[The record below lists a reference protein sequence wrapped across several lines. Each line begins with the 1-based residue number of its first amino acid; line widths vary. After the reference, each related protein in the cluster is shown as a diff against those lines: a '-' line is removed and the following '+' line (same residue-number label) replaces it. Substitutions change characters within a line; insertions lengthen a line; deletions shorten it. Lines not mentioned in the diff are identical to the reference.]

1 MGGDARLWRRRRQ
14 RVSGFRVSRRASV
27 TKDSGRLPRVHVPA
41 RVVKSATRN
50 LPGASAARDYTP
62 PMASY
67 HFSGIAGAG
76 MNPLAQLMQAWGH
89 RVQGS
94 DRSLDQGKQ
103 PELAE
108 RLRAQGITLLPQDGA
123 AIRAGLERFVFSTAV
138 EQDTP
143 EVRAARD
150 LKLELVPR
158 PALLAEVV
166 NGGAPGVA
174 IAGTSGKST
183 ITGMV
188 AWILRQAGT
197 PATVL
202 GGAALSGEGVAGCF
216 VAGPSGEPVVAEACE
231 SDGTLIGY
239 RPGIGVIHNV
249 SRDHGELDDLRR
261 QFATFASNSAL
272 TLVNAACAE
281 SMALPARRRITY
293 GEGAHADAPL
303 EVIAVGPTRAL
314 GVLLLPT
321 GGELDIDLPQPGRHN
336 LENAAAAAL
345 VARELGVSPAAIA
358 AALRTFPGVA
368 RRFTVVGTTDTGIR
382 VVDDYA
388 HNGEKIRA
396 AITAAQSG
404 CDRLIAIFQPHGYGP
419 ARFLRP
425 ELREILPTVLRAQ
438 DRFCYA
444 EIFYSGG
451 TVAKDISS
459 RDLAADLPPGL
470 RCGYAANHQQ
480 VLAWAAEEAHAGD
493 TVLLMGAR
501 DPDLP
506 KLAHALFGLL

>member
-1 MGGDARLWRRRRQ
+1 MAR
-14 RVSGFRVSRRASV
+14 
-27 TKDSGRLPRVHVPA
+27 
-41 RVVKSATRN
+41 
-50 LPGASAARDYTP
+50 
-62 PMASY
+62 Y

-76 MNPLAQLMQAWGH
+76 MNPLAQLMRAWGH
-89 RVQGS
+89 DVQGS

-103 PELAE
+103 PELAA
-108 RLRAQGITLLPQDGA
+108 RLRDQGIVLHRQDGE
-123 AIRAGLERFVFSTAV
+123 AIQPGLDRFVFSTAV
-138 EQDTP
+138 EYDTP
-143 EVRAARD
+143 EVRAARE
-150 LKLELVPR
+150 LSLELVPR
-158 PALLAEVV
+158 PGLLAEVV

-183 ITGMV
+183 VTGMV
-188 AWILRQAGT
+188 AWILRQAGM

-202 GGAALSGEGVAGCF
+202 GGAALQGEGVAGCF
-216 VAGPSGEPVVAEACE
+216 AAGPRHAPVIAEACE
-231 SDGTLIGY
+231 SDGTLVGY
-239 RPGIGVIHNV
+239 RPGIGVVHNV

-261 QFATFASNSAL
+261 QFATFSGNAGV
-272 TLVNAACAE
+272 TLVNSACAE
-281 SMALPARRRITY
+281 AMALPTRRRVTY
-293 GEGAHADAPL
+293 GLGARADAPL
-303 EVIAVGPTRAL
+303 EVIAVGPSRAR
-314 GVLLLPT
+314 GVLALPD
-321 GGELDIDLPQPGRHN
+321 GGELDLDLPQPGRHN

-345 VARELGVSPAAIA
+345 VARELGVPAATIA
-358 AALRTFPGVA
+358 AALRVFPGVA

-396 AITAAQSG
+396 AITAAQAG
-404 CDRLIAIFQPHGYGP
+404 CDRLIAVFQPHGYGP

-425 ELREILPTVLRAQ
+425 ELREILPSVLRPQ

-459 RDLAADLPPGL
+459 RDLAADLREIG
-470 RCGYAANHQQ
+470 CGYAANHQQ
-480 VLAWAAEEAHAGD
+480 VLTWAATEAQAGD

-506 KLAHALFGLL
+506 KLAEALVGLL